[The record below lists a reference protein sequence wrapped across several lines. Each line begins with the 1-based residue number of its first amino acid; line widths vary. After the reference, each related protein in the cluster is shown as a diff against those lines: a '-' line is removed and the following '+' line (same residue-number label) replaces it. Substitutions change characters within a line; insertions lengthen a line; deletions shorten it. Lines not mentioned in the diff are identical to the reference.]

1 VKNLFLFLILILLLP
16 CSIFA
21 LDTYYSPIA
30 HSTDGIS
37 ADVYFGE
44 SGSNILKASSGLNG
58 LEVNISQYNLPDD
71 FGEFISGNV
80 TTMGFQWQIIPEITP
95 IPAIA
100 IGVKDILAH
109 VSKESSFYAVITKDI
124 SVIDPS
130 YTLSKFQLSLGYGTN
145 SLNGFF
151 GSANIDIKDRFYI
164 SAEAFNREFN
174 WGCGIKI
181 MDFIK
186 AGYMNFDKH
195 SYIGASASFSF

>member
-1 VKNLFLFLILILLLP
+1 MKNLFLLLILLLP
-16 CSIFA
+16 CTTFA

-37 ADVYFGE
+37 ADIYFGE
-44 SGSNILKASSGLNG
+44 SGSSVLKASAGLNG
-58 LEVNISQYNLPDD
+58 FEINASQYNTSAD
-71 FGEFISGNV
+71 FNRFISGNT

-100 IGVKDILAH
+100 IGVKDIFAQIN
-109 VSKESSFYAVITKDI
+109 ENPSFYTVITKDI

-130 YTLSKFQLSLGYGTN
+130 YTFSKIQLSLGYGTN

-174 WGCGIKI
+174 WGCGVKI